1 MDTLTLQELYQTIS
15 AHPGLLRR
23 TLILDEKRLQVD
35 ITKMRFVDF
44 CLVKFVLYSV
54 EKINEWPINV
64 DKPILLKFC
73 KLYPDQY
80 VKLNI
85 LNFYL
90 ENDRRIVTDVALIN
104 VIEDSKLATK

>member
-1 MDTLTLQELYQTIS
+1 
-15 AHPGLLRR
+15 
-23 TLILDEKRLQVD
+23 
-35 ITKMRFVDF
+35 MRFVDSY
-44 CLVKFVLYSV
+44 LVKFVLYSI

-85 LNFYL
+85 LDFYL

-104 VIEDSKLATK
+104 VIEDSKLATKWNYEFHRNLVIAYLSIRDTLIFGLGKIVEQYS